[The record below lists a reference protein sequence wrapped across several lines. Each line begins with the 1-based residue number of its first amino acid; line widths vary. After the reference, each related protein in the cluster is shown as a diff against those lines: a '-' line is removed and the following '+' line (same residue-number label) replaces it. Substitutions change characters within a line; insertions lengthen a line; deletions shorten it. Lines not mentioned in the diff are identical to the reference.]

1 MRTHLYDRRI
11 AVSQARIVKFL
22 PLHLNCSSPKTETS
36 WKFCLSKTEANLDAG
51 FRKIMARKKNAGLS
65 SNGDALWMTALSGT
79 STLSKKRSASVGSTA
94 RPKKRDS
101 ERRSVLHHVAKKSV
115 WSELNKER
123 CRRMEKLGK
132 MTDAGRAVLSD
143 MSEKGF
149 VMDADV
155 LAALQADKKAW
166 HYFLTFPVL
175 YQRIRIDT
183 VQIKK
188 KNPKV
193 FRFRLQKLIENSR
206 NGVMY
211 GEWNDNGRLSY

>member
-1 MRTHLYDRRI
+1 MEILPIKNRGEFRRWLSENPGKEKECWI
-11 AVSQARIVKFL
+11 IVQRGRPVDDGTFWYIDAV
-22 PLHLNCSSPKTETS
+22 E
-36 WKFCLSKTEANLDAG
+36 EALCFGWIDC
-51 FRKIMARKKNAGLS
+51 
-65 SNGDALWMTALSGT
+65 TT
-79 STLSKKRSASVGSTA
+79 
-94 RPKKRDS
+94 KKRDS

-143 MSEKGF
+143 MSKKGF
-149 VMDADV
+149 AMDADV

-166 HYFLTFPVL
+166 HHFLTFPVL

>member
-1 MRTHLYDRRI
+1 
-11 AVSQARIVKFL
+11 
-22 PLHLNCSSPKTETS
+22 
-36 WKFCLSKTEANLDAG
+36 
-51 FRKIMARKKNAGLS
+51 
-65 SNGDALWMTALSGT
+65 
-79 STLSKKRSASVGSTA
+79 
-94 RPKKRDS
+94 
-101 ERRSVLHHVAKKSV
+101 
-115 WSELNKER
+115 
-123 CRRMEKLGK
+123 MEKLGK

-183 VQIKK
+183 IQIKK
-188 KNPKV
+188 KDPKV

-211 GEWNDNGRLSY
+211 GKWNDNGRLSY